1 MDFVDDQLLTMLRKI
16 YAAFDQ
22 DFSEFQSD
30 ERVMPLDRY
39 ANVGKQLMVIEKIWQ
54 DTIRQEGRGGVSRRR
69 VVDEV
74 WAGVAPRALSGSAND
89 HTINLT

>member
-1 MDFVDDQLLTMLRKI
+1 MQRLI
-16 YAAFDQ
+16 

-54 DTIRQEGRGGVSRRR
+54 DTIRQ
-69 VVDEV
+69 
-74 WAGVAPRALSGSAND
+74 
-89 HTINLT
+89 